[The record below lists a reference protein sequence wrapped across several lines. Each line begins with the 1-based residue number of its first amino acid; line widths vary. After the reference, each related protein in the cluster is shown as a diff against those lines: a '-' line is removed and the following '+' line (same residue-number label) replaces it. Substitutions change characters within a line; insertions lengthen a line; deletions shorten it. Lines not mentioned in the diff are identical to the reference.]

1 MTMEM
6 AAQISTCLATGMR
19 EGKRPEDIFEALC
32 IAVATFIAGAQGS
45 PIDHRHLAEQFHNRV
60 MNELPKARHRLAQL
74 ARGE

>member
-1 MTMEM
+1 MSVLAVE
-6 AAQISTCLATGMR
+6 ISQRIASGMR
-19 EGKRPEDIFEALC
+19 EGTKPEDIFEQLC